1 MSEPTTAASQT
12 GNVLIELYESLDP
25 AGKAIF
31 IEVFG
36 EKEDNTP

>member
-1 MSEPTTAASQT
+1 MSEPTTAASHT
-12 GNVLIELYESLDP
+12 GNVLITLFESLDP

-36 EKEDNTP
+36 EDSEE

>member
-1 MSEPTTAASQT
+1 
-12 GNVLIELYESLDP
+12 VLITLFESLDP

-36 EKEDNTP
+36 EKEDETP

>member
-1 MSEPTTAASQT
+1 MSEPTTAASQV
-12 GNVLIELYESLDP
+12 NNPLLDLYLSLDP

-36 EKEDNTP
+36 EKEDETP